1 MPEALDDDDDD
12 DDEPAALV
20 SSIARESLPDRWSNS
35 SRSISAD
42 VSSCICTCSCSRFML
57 GFILES
63 AASSSSASA
72 PRTPDDGRSVRLP
85 LAAVEALGRSVR
97 LPPGEPPAAVAPS

>member
-42 VSSCICTCSCSRFML
+42 VSSCICTWSCSRFM
-57 GFILES
+57 LES